1 METFD
6 ILLDDDGELQVSADH
21 DFKTGDAVN
30 NYLRYILEAHPG
42 NYKEFPLLGVG
53 VDRYLNSTA
62 NPQQL
67 ERNIRVQLEN
77 DVFKRPLIEVKN
89 WPTLVINKTVVKV
102 GNS

>member
-6 ILLDDDGELQVSADH
+6 ILLDVDGELQVNADY

-30 NYLRYILEAHPG
+30 NYLGYILQAHPG

-53 VDRYLNSTA
+53 IEKYLNTSV

-67 ERNIRVQLEN
+67 ERAIRVQLES
-77 DVFKRPLIEVKN
+77 DIFEKPLIDVRA
-89 WPTLVINKTVVKV
+89 WPTLVIDKTMIQL
-102 GNS
+102 G